1 MSVVIVGGNERM
13 IRRYKELCQQY
24 HCNAKVVIEMN
35 GGLRDIGSPD
45 LVILFTGTV
54 SHKMV
59 NCALCGIRGQNIGL
73 RDIGSPDLVI
83 LFTGTVSHKMVNC
96 ALCGIRG
103 QNIPVAR
110 CHSSSISAL
119 RNILETHVGSCHPLP
134 R

>member
-13 IRRYKELCQQY
+13 IRRYKELCRQY
-24 HCNAKVVIEMN
+24 HCDAKVVIEMN
-35 GGLRDIGSPD
+35 GGLRD
-45 LVILFTGTV
+45 
-54 SHKMV
+54 M
-59 NCALCGIRGQNIGL
+59 
-73 RDIGSPDLVI
+73 GSPDLVI

>member
-1 MSVVIVGGNERM
+1 MSVVIVGGNERV

-35 GGLRDIGSPD
+35 G
-45 LVILFTGTV
+45 
-54 SHKMV
+54 
-59 NCALCGIRGQNIGL
+59 GL

>member
-24 HCNAKVVIEMN
+24 RCNAKVVIEMN
-35 GGLRDIGSPD
+35 G
-45 LVILFTGTV
+45 
-54 SHKMV
+54 
-59 NCALCGIRGQNIGL
+59 GL

-119 RNILETHVGSCHPLP
+119 RNILETHVGSYHPLP

>member
-59 NCALCGIRGQNIGL
+59 NCALCGIRGQNI
-73 RDIGSPDLVI
+73 
-83 LFTGTVSHKMVNC
+83 
-96 ALCGIRG
+96 
-103 QNIPVAR
+103 PVAR

-134 R
+134 Q

>member
-59 NCALCGIRGQNIGL
+59 NCALCGIRGQNI
-73 RDIGSPDLVI
+73 
-83 LFTGTVSHKMVNC
+83 
-96 ALCGIRG
+96 
-103 QNIPVAR
+103 PVAR

-119 RNILETHVGSCHPLP
+119 RNILESHVGSCHPLP

>member
-24 HCNAKVVIEMN
+24 HCNSKVVIEMN
-35 GGLRDIGSPD
+35 G
-45 LVILFTGTV
+45 
-54 SHKMV
+54 
-59 NCALCGIRGQNIGL
+59 GL

>member
-59 NCALCGIRGQNIGL
+59 NCALCGIRGL
-73 RDIGSPDLVI
+73 
-83 LFTGTVSHKMVNC
+83 
-96 ALCGIRG
+96 
-103 QNIPVAR
+103 NIPVAR

>member
-54 SHKMV
+54 SHK
-59 NCALCGIRGQNIGL
+59 L
-73 RDIGSPDLVI
+73 D
-83 LFTGTVSHKMVNC
+83 NC

>member
-59 NCALCGIRGQNIGL
+59 NCALCGIRGQNI
-73 RDIGSPDLVI
+73 
-83 LFTGTVSHKMVNC
+83 
-96 ALCGIRG
+96 
-103 QNIPVAR
+103 PVAR

-119 RNILETHVGSCHPLP
+119 RNILETHVGSCQPLP

>member
-59 NCALCGIRGQNIGL
+59 NCALCGIRGQNI
-73 RDIGSPDLVI
+73 
-83 LFTGTVSHKMVNC
+83 
-96 ALCGIRG
+96 
-103 QNIPVAR
+103 PVAR

-119 RNILETHVGSCHPLP
+119 RNILETHAGSCHPLP

>member
-59 NCALCGIRGQNIGL
+59 NCALCGIRGQNI
-73 RDIGSPDLVI
+73 
-83 LFTGTVSHKMVNC
+83 
-96 ALCGIRG
+96 
-103 QNIPVAR
+103 PVAR

>member
-59 NCALCGIRGQNIGL
+59 NCALCGIRGQNI
-73 RDIGSPDLVI
+73 
-83 LFTGTVSHKMVNC
+83 
-96 ALCGIRG
+96 
-103 QNIPVAR
+103 PVAR

-119 RNILETHVGSCHPLP
+119 WNILETHVGSCHPLP